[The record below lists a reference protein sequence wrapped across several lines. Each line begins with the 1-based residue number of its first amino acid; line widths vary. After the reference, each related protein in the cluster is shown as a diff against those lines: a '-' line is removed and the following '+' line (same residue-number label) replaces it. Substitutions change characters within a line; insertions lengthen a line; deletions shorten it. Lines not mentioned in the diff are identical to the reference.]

1 VISLL
6 KKADSAKATVA
17 ILGSLVRW
25 LRLPMVSYLM
35 SEPYCWNKRAWFP
48 LEILAALSSF
58 EDLAARSPSGPEILR
73 SNCQRAADLLGQL
86 DLEWI
91 GHQQ

>member
-1 VISLL
+1 MVP
-6 KKADSAKATVA
+6 
-17 ILGSLVRW
+17 LG
-25 LRLPMVSYLM
+25 
-35 SEPYCWNKRAWFP
+35 
-48 LEILAALSSF
+48 ILAALSSF